1 MDWQTIRLDEVD
13 STSSF
18 LKRNAAELPHR
29 LVVRADTQT
38 GGRGRLGREWFSP
51 RGGLYMSLL
60 LRPAPE
66 PEVAALIPLVGAY
79 LICGI
84 FSERTGIP
92 ALVKWPNDVIVPA
105 GKMAGIL
112 AEYGGRKEPWLVL
125 GFGLNLADRPR
136 VYGSGAIPA
145 AAWSEY
151 GEPPNPEE
159 AQEIVLEGLDRLWP
173 DERANPLPA
182 IRTRVERL
190 LWMRGREVRA
200 SVGNRTLRGVV
211 EGLDDLGHL
220 RLYGPDGAAVLD
232 SGEIRPEPLDS
243 PTTIP
248 GGAT

>member
-1 MDWQTIRLDEVD
+1 MDWQSIRLDEVD

-38 GGRGRLGREWFSP
+38 GGRGRLGRGWSSP

-79 LICGI
+79 VICGLLTDG
-84 FSERTGIP
+84 TGVP
-92 ALVKWPNDVIVPA
+92 ALVKWPNDVMAPG

-112 AEYGGRKEPWLVL
+112 AEYGGRKEPWLVI
-125 GFGLNLADRPR
+125 GFGLNLKGRPQ
-136 VYGSGAIPA
+136 VDGPGGMPA
-145 AAWSEY
+145 AAWSDY
-151 GEPPNPEE
+151 GEPPSPEE
-159 AQEIVLEGLDRLWP
+159 AQELLLDGLDRLWP
-173 DERANPLPA
+173 DGRGNPLPA
-182 IRTRVERL
+182 IRSRVERL

-200 SVGNRTLRGVV
+200 SAAGRTLRGVV

-220 RLYGPDGAAVLD
+220 RLYGPDGPTVLD
-232 SGEIRPEPLDS
+232 SGEIRPEPLES